1 MKNATSFT
9 RSADWDQA
17 RSSYRDAASIAPN
30 GPGNP
35 QQQIALLDLEQG
47 IDGFYAGNYEQAS
60 RYLEAYAA
68 ESSDHP
74 GLLHFYSGATKLA
87 KFFQEGTRN
96 NDLHNQA
103 LEDFRKAKAAR
114 FVPDQHADL
123 SPKILREYQQLASR

>member
-1 MKNATSFT
+1 VWFQHVGPEDKDAAADYLDEISRFEQAMKNATSFT

-87 KFFQEGTRN
+87 KFFQEGTR
-96 NDLHNQA
+96 
-103 LEDFRKAKAAR
+103 
-114 FVPDQHADL
+114 
-123 SPKILREYQQLASR
+123 